1 MLVVVEVL
9 PIIVVELLVRGV
21 LVDQVA
27 VVLLVYGIK
36 MLK

>member
-9 PIIVVELLVRGV
+9 PIIVVELLVQGV
-21 LVDQVA
+21 LVAQVVA
-27 VVLLVYGIK
+27 VLLVYGIK